1 MKFKSSKIFKFICIS
16 LCFIFFFEQSGF
28 AQVAEEL
35 NLSNYLNLLRNSFV
49 QDKFRPVHLRY
60 LSYDNL
66 NNRFSLLL
74 DKGDLKNF
82 GEINFNDLTKTLLN
96 YFFIGITL
104 PNESFWVNLRPDEED
119 KIIDPLLAQTDV
131 GKILVE
137 ADLQLKKDT
146 AKATSPQTP
155 EGKVY
160 WDKLYKKAEEFFGKD
175 NLNIPTLIRPWIVPD
190 EIIIRETENNAY
202 IYKATLKV
210 MLEQDYLRDSF
221 LYSFKDERLKAL
233 NEYSAQLIREL
244 ILPKLTKE
252 VNTSKRYAPLRQ
264 VYYSLI
270 LAQWFKQR
278 FYGRG
283 GLYSWLINKK
293 QLTGLASKEPWS
305 KTTYFKE
312 YQQSFKKGE
321 YNLQEP
327 VYAPYGQTI
336 RSYFSGGIDFS
347 VPIPEAGGI
356 NPTVTS
362 IVSKRRGGPFPVM
375 PFNKMVEIFGNGGT
389 VENPTDIN
397 IINIKIP
404 TQKEQLP
411 EKQPPEK
418 QPTLTLSPN
427 ISINK
432 SNAGFLNTK
441 LLATINLGSLGGL
454 LGLWL
459 IGGPL
464 GMVLGAGVGL
474 VLGGITIKIQDYLE
488 YIKGKDQDLT
498 KGQRIVFEEEAER
511 RWEEEEKKNTFSSI
525 PSKFI
530 PEAKSVFMVLVK
542 ARVVTEGNITK
553 IFNLL
558 TTIAKSAGDYT
569 YHAYS
574 ALKSLAEAVEAKK
587 IERIVLDPNLLTTIA
602 KSAGNYTYNAY
613 YALQSLA
620 KALEAGRIEFII
632 QFIEKLNS
640 QFIEK
645 LNSAGVADRYNI
657 NNILFQI
664 RQVAPIALSLWFER
678 KNNSSVDPLELVYIL
693 SLDEYVLDLYRRSN
707 QDANE
712 NLIQPYFDDPK
723 FLHLRYL
730 LAIAEL
736 TQDYSEV
743 KEYCQKITPS
753 EIIRAILLNKQNNII
768 TQTTEFI
775 LDYVNQGKGV
785 LAGMAPLRDKVSF
798 GKFTLSD
805 LMGIL
810 EKTTGQS
817 LSGEEI
823 SDLLLQQEIPFKV
836 HNGLIVPLGFEVL
849 LSAYRGHAEV
859 DHKEANYLTHA
870 VTTAIVHY
878 GFQKGEARGGE
889 GANAFHE
896 FDLLLMMLEGRN
908 NRQVDSI
915 VGLAFHYNGNPL
927 PEYARKRTIVLKKG
941 NVASLILK
949 LLREQ
954 YKERKAQ
961 QNLLK
966 LFKLIEEGK
975 LEPEQLEAVINKIG
989 EQLKILRNDCGLK
1002 DAYFEAVFGH
1012 LDEDFFSS
1020 LRKSYQPSQNNLSL
1034 LKSLLI
1040 QAMQRQ
1046 LVLKTLARG
1055 KESPEDRIEHPWIK
1069 QEKTLLDYLEE
1080 GEKIR
1085 KGTFEEV
1092 DISDD
1097 FGYILKNKPIISP
1110 SQIEG
1115 IKIKGGVE
1123 KPRKSDNNLLKEGA
1137 EGAILPARDEEGR
1150 GLPINR
1156 QYEISPQTGQG
1167 SMTPDS
1173 GKGGID
1179 FRNLPIVTQPM
1190 NMSFSPATS
1199 LKEIPSL
1206 DLTKECQEIE
1216 RMLNAGIIPSA
1227 QRIKEYLLGCC
1238 QNGGLEKEIDKTLSF
1253 IAEILRLEEEFCSPT
1268 GAALKEILV
1277 LLESNKPA
1285 NELQLFL
1292 NKIEVLPQ

>member
-1 MKFKSSKIFKFICIS
+1 MSRKIIKIIAFV
-16 LCFIFFFEQSGF
+16 LCFSLIFEQSGI
-28 AQVAEEL
+28 AQVAEQFDI
-35 NLSNYLNLLRNSFV
+35 SGYMYSLRNSFV

-60 LSYDNL
+60 LFYDAL
-66 NNRFSLLL
+66 HNNFSLLL
-74 DKGDLKNF
+74 DRGDLKNPQ
-82 GEINFNDLTKTLLN
+82 EVNFNDLTKILLN

-104 PNESFWVNLRPDEED
+104 PNESFWVNLRPDEKD
-119 KIIDPLLAQTDV
+119 KIIDPLLAHTDV
-131 GKILVE
+131 GKILLE

-441 LLATINLGSLGGL
+441 LLATISLGSLGGL

-498 KGQRIVFEEEAER
+498 KGQRIVSKEEAKR
-511 RWEEEEKKNTFSSI
+511 RWEEEEKKDTFSSI

-558 TTIAKSAGDYT
+558 TTIAQSAGEDT
-569 YHAYS
+569 SH
-574 ALKSLAEAVEAKK
+574 
-587 IERIVLDPNLLTTIA
+587 
-602 KSAGNYTYNAY
+602 AY
-613 YALQSLA
+613 YALESLA
-620 KALEAGRIEFII
+620 KAGAVTETNLEEVKISFD
-632 QFIEKLNS
+632 FLKML
-640 QFIEK
+640 
-645 LNSAGVADRYNI
+645 YNI
-657 NNILFQI
+657 I
-664 RQVAPIALSLWFER
+664 
-678 KNNSSVDPLELVYIL
+678 
-693 SLDEYVLDLYRRSN
+693 
-707 QDANE
+707 
-712 NLIQPYFDDPK
+712 
-723 FLHLRYL
+723 
-730 LAIAEL
+730 
-736 TQDYSEV
+736 
-743 KEYCQKITPS
+743 
-753 EIIRAILLNKQNNII
+753 
-768 TQTTEFI
+768 
-775 LDYVNQGKGV
+775 
-785 LAGMAPLRDKVSF
+785 
-798 GKFTLSD
+798 
-805 LMGIL
+805 
-810 EKTTGQS
+810 
-817 LSGEEI
+817 
-823 SDLLLQQEIPFKV
+823 
-836 HNGLIVPLGFEVL
+836 
-849 LSAYRGHAEV
+849 
-859 DHKEANYLTHA
+859 
-870 VTTAIVHY
+870 
-878 GFQKGEARGGE
+878 
-889 GANAFHE
+889 
-896 FDLLLMMLEGRN
+896 
-908 NRQVDSI
+908 
-915 VGLAFHYNGNPL
+915 
-927 PEYARKRTIVLKKG
+927 
-941 NVASLILK
+941 
-949 LLREQ
+949 
-954 YKERKAQ
+954 
-961 QNLLK
+961 
-966 LFKLIEEGK
+966 
-975 LEPEQLEAVINKIG
+975 
-989 EQLKILRNDCGLK
+989 
-1002 DAYFEAVFGH
+1002 
-1012 LDEDFFSS
+1012 
-1020 LRKSYQPSQNNLSL
+1020 
-1034 LKSLLI
+1034 
-1040 QAMQRQ
+1040 
-1046 LVLKTLARG
+1046 
-1055 KESPEDRIEHPWIK
+1055 
-1069 QEKTLLDYLEE
+1069 
-1080 GEKIR
+1080 
-1085 KGTFEEV
+1085 
-1092 DISDD
+1092 
-1097 FGYILKNKPIISP
+1097 
-1110 SQIEG
+1110 
-1115 IKIKGGVE
+1115 
-1123 KPRKSDNNLLKEGA
+1123 
-1137 EGAILPARDEEGR
+1137 
-1150 GLPINR
+1150 
-1156 QYEISPQTGQG
+1156 
-1167 SMTPDS
+1167 
-1173 GKGGID
+1173 
-1179 FRNLPIVTQPM
+1179 
-1190 NMSFSPATS
+1190 
-1199 LKEIPSL
+1199 
-1206 DLTKECQEIE
+1206 
-1216 RMLNAGIIPSA
+1216 
-1227 QRIKEYLLGCC
+1227 
-1238 QNGGLEKEIDKTLSF
+1238 
-1253 IAEILRLEEEFCSPT
+1253 
-1268 GAALKEILV
+1268 
-1277 LLESNKPA
+1277 
-1285 NELQLFL
+1285 
-1292 NKIEVLPQ
+1292 